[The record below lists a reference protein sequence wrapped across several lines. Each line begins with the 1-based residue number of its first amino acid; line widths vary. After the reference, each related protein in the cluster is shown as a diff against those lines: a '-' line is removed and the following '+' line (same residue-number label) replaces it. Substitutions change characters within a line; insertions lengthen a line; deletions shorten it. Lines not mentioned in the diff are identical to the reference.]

1 MKYTDQIFE
10 ELEELGFSGMVANLE
25 EERLNADGGIDI
37 DIMKYYLDDLER
49 ARVESTEEELPEHVY
64 LRARELLGEL
74 FGVVSETVVRLTVG
88 NLRKIIRE
96 AIMNKTRP

>member
-1 MKYTDQIFE
+1 
-10 ELEELGFSGMVANLE
+10 MVANLE

-74 FGVVSETVVRLTVG
+74 FGVG